1 MRYRPRSPRSR
12 GFTLIEL
19 LVVIAI
25 IAILIA
31 LLLPAVQQA
40 REAARRTQCR
50 NNLHNLAIAAH
61 NYHDVFQQFPPG
73 SMGPMN
79 GPENFPAGWHD
90 PTYGAALP
98 LGHFGWPVPL
108 LPYVEAAA
116 LHNTIDTSQPAYVR
130 TVKEYGSE
138 RGPFG
143 SLVNEPAS
151 RMMPR
156 VFVCPSA
163 HRTQPEN
170 EFKDYA
176 INGGTGEC
184 CPDRNF
190 TSKGMGHVNSSIKFA
205 DVADGTSNT
214 ILFIE
219 FTHWANHSFIAEGDG
234 ANPFF
239 FVHHTS
245 EGYVTCCE
253 HDGSLSPPNANIFND
268 RGAVSPHE
276 GGVCAALTDGSVRF
290 LSENIDGNTYRH
302 LFTRRGREPIGEY

>member
-1 MRYRPRSPRSR
+1 MS

-50 NNLHNLAIAAH
+50 NNMHNIAIAIH
-61 NYHDVFQQFPPG
+61 NYHDVFNQIVPG

-79 GPENFPAGWHD
+79 SFGSFPAGWND
-90 PTYGAALP
+90 PSYGAGVP
-98 LGHFGWPVPL
+98 WGHFGWPAPL
-108 LPYVEAAA
+108 LPYLEQANLYAR
-116 LHNTIDTSQPAYVR
+116 IDFSKPAYCR
-130 TVKEYGSE
+130 TIKEYGTE
-138 RGPFG
+138 RGPAG
-143 SLVNEPAS
+143 DLANQYAATN
-151 RMMPR
+151 MPP

-163 HRTQPEN
+163 DRTQPEN

-176 INGGTGEC
+176 MNGGSGEC
-184 CPDRNF
+184 CPERNNA
-190 TSKGMGHVNSSIKFA
+190 SKGVAFVNSSVRLDDIK
-205 DVADGTSNT
+205 DGTSNT
-214 ILFIE
+214 FLLLE
-219 FTHWANHSFIAEGDG
+219 FVHWANHSFIYERDG

-253 HDGSLSPPNANIFND
+253 HDGTLSPPNANIFND
-268 RGAVSPHE
+268 RGSNSAHE
-276 GGVCAALTDGSVRF
+276 GGVFAAMSDGAVRF
-290 LSENIDGNTYRH
+290 VTENIDFGIYRA
-302 LFTRRGREPIGEY
+302 LFTIRGNEVIGEF